1 MPTRSRSLPETAPR
15 GVSPSRR
22 RQARCRA
29 SVPRDAA
36 RARSEGARLAVA
48 ALLALASAGCKHA
61 PPPAPPRAVLGAIVV
76 HDVTPAE
83 DAPAHVDVAALAAAL
98 RGRLL
103 ATDQF
108 DRDAADG
115 GAAERPV
122 TRVEVQI
129 AIDAAEVEARGLA
142 RAHVALR
149 FATRPQDG
157 PGALDERLEGTGEQ
171 QYAVRAR
178 MDKSALFAALVE
190 RVAGDL
196 LDGFATRRRL
206 ERGSAAALH
215 AAMVADGGE
224 LRLEAIRLI
233 RERRLTSE
241 APTLLTLLDDPDE
254 PIRDAALGALI
265 ALGDRRAV
273 TALTRS
279 RSLRD
284 RHEMSKIIQAIS
296 ILGGDEAD
304 DYLSFI
310 ASSHDDE
317 EIRAEAKA
325 ARERMQRRRGDGG
338 ATPP

>member
-1 MPTRSRSLPETAPR
+1 MRP
-15 GVSPSRR
+15 
-22 RQARCRA
+22 ARCRA
-29 SVPRDAA
+29 SAPRDAA
-36 RARSEGARLAVA
+36 PAPSDGARFPAPLATIA
-48 ALLALASAGCKHA
+48 ALLVLASFACKHA
-61 PPPAPPRAVLGAIVV
+61 APAAPPPPLRTALGAIVV
-76 HDVTPAE
+76 RDLTPAE
-83 DAPAHVDVAALAAAL
+83 DAPARVDVAAIEGAL
-98 RGRLL
+98 RARLL

-108 DRDAADG
+108 EDADG
-115 GAAERPV
+115 GAGDRAV
-122 TRVEVQI
+122 TRLDVQLGL
-129 AIDAAEVEARGLA
+129 DGAEIEARGVA
-142 RAHVALR
+142 RARVALHLV
-149 FATRPQDG
+149 TRPEDA
-157 PGALDERLEGTGEQ
+157 PGALDERLEGAGEQ
-171 QYAVRAR
+171 PYAVRAH
-178 MDKSALFAALVE
+178 MDKGALFATLVE

-196 LDGFATRRRL
+196 LDGFTTRRRL
-206 ERGSAAALH
+206 ARASGEALH
-215 AAMVADGGE
+215 AAMVADGGV

-233 RERRLTSE
+233 RERRLSSE

-254 PIRDAALGALI
+254 PTRDAALGALI

-325 ARERMQRRRGDGG
+325 ARERLQRRRGDAGVN
-338 ATPP
+338 PP

>member
-1 MPTRSRSLPETAPR
+1 MRRARCPASAPR
-15 GVSPSRR
+15 VAAPAPSDD
-22 RQARCRA
+22 APSA
-29 SVPRDAA
+29 LFPPFVPRTI
-36 RARSEGARLAVA
+36 A
-48 ALLALASAGCKHA
+48 ALLTLASLGCKHA
-61 PPPAPPRAVLGAIVV
+61 APVAPPPRPVLGAIVV
-76 HDVTPAE
+76 RDLTPAE
-83 DAPAHVDVAALAAAL
+83 DAPAHVDVAAIGDAL

-108 DRDAADG
+108 EDADG
-115 GAAERPV
+115 GTRDRAVTHLDVQLGLDGAE
-122 TRVEVQI
+122 I
-129 AIDAAEVEARGLA
+129 EARGVA
-142 RAHVALR
+142 RARLALHLV
-149 FATRPQDG
+149 TRPEDA
-157 PGALDERLEGTGEQ
+157 PGAIDERLEGAGEQ
-171 QYAVRAR
+171 PYVVRAH
-178 MDKSALFAALVE
+178 MDKGALFAALVE

-196 LDGFATRRRL
+196 LDGLTTRRRL
-206 ERGSAAALH
+206 ARASAEALH
-215 AAMVADGGE
+215 AAMVADGGV
-224 LRLEAIRLI
+224 LRLEAIRVI
-233 RERRLTSE
+233 RERRLSSE

-254 PIRDAALGALI
+254 PTRDAALGALI

-325 ARERMQRRRGDGG
+325 ARERLQRRRGD
-338 ATPP
+338 AAVNPP